1 MVEERDFIRI
11 IREQS
16 LKFQE
21 NRRGTLAFSREY
33 DILMMV
39 KDSQNSRRNDMR
51 LSDSIETFIK
61 TLLAEDEPEVELK
74 RNELAEYFG
83 CAPSQINYVL
93 ATRFSPDHGYL
104 IESRR
109 GGGGYIRIVRI
120 VQSGAQQLMYLI
132 NERIGDAI
140 GGGGSVTPC
149 AAADGAEARH
159 GAGSRPDARRHE
171 RTGARHPDSRQ
182 HEGRTARPHL
192 QGDAD
197 EHCAAESDN
206 AIGEPARMHSA
217 MLHCEAG
224 RVLRTQKGAFQHALR
239 RMPSE

>member
-1 MVEERDFIRI
+1 
-11 IREQS
+11 
-16 LKFQE
+16 
-21 NRRGTLAFSREY
+21 
-33 DILMMV
+33 
-39 KDSQNSRRNDMR
+39 MR

-140 GGGGSVTPC
+140 GEEEASRLVQQLTEQKLVTAQE
-149 AAADGAEARH
+149 AALMRAAMSAQ
-159 GAGSRPDARRHE
+159 ALAIPI
-171 RTGARHPDSRQ
+171 PDSMKDAQR
-182 HEGRTARPHL
+182 ARIFKAML
-192 QGDAD
+192 TSIA
-197 EHCAAESDN
+197 AAESDD
-206 AIGEPARMHSA
+206 AIGESNRLHSA
-217 MLHCEAG
+217 MLHCAAG

-239 RMPSE
+239 RMPSK